1 MTDKDI
7 KNVKIDTIETLIES
21 IKGIGK
27 EYVTINDLERIKQEL
42 IKMNGQLFLL
52 FYTPCCVLVL
62 MEYNGQE

>member
-42 IKMNGQLFLL
+42 IKMNG
-52 FYTPCCVLVL
+52 
-62 MEYNGQE
+62 